1 VQAFLLGL
9 ASGATCLAYCA
20 PVLVPLVLGESRG
33 FARSLALVAQFLG
46 GRLIGYLLFG
56 FLAWEA
62 GRLASAAGAHRG
74 LAFGVTYVLLA
85 VFLLL
90 YGVFRRAP
98 ACAGELPGVRA
109 RLSRWPAALPAG
121 LGFLTG
127 INICPPFLLAFAG
140 AAESRSVWGS
150 LLFFLLFFAGTSI
163 YMLPLSL
170 AGAFRRF
177 QAVQRVGRLAAI
189 CMGLYYLYVGV
200 VLIAG
205 EVASS

>member
-9 ASGATCLAYCA
+9 ASGVTCLAFCA
-20 PVLVPLVLGESRG
+20 PVLVPLVLGEARG
-33 FARSLALVAQFLG
+33 VGRSFLVVAQFLG
-46 GRLIGYLLFG
+46 GRLAGYLLFG

-62 GRLASAAGAHRG
+62 GRLASAAGTHRG

-85 VFLLL
+85 LLLLL
-90 YGVFRRAP
+90 YAVFRRTAV
-98 ACAGELPGVRA
+98 CAGELPGVRA
-109 RLSRWPAALPAG
+109 RLARWPAALPAG

-177 QAVQRVGRLAAI
+177 QAAQRVGRLVAV

-200 VLIAG
+200 VLIVA
-205 EVASS
+205 EVAGA

>member
-1 VQAFLLGL
+1 M

-20 PVLVPLVLGESRG
+20 PVLVPLVLGEARG
-33 FARSLALVAQFLG
+33 AARSLALVGQFLG
-46 GRLIGYLLFG
+46 GRLVGYLLFG

-62 GRLASAAGAHRG
+62 GRLASSVGSHRG

-85 VFLLL
+85 VLMLL
-90 YGVFRRAP
+90 YGVFGSP
-98 ACAGELPGVRA
+98 VSCAGEMRGARA
-109 RLSRWPAALPAG
+109 LLARWPSVLPAG

-150 LLFFLLFFAGTSI
+150 LLFFLLFFAGTSV

-177 QAVQRVGRLAAI
+177 QAVQRVGRLAAVL
-189 CMGLYYLYVGV
+189 MGLYYLYIGV

>member
-1 VQAFLLGL
+1 MEAFLLGL

-20 PVLVPLVLGESRG
+20 PVLVPLVLGEARG
-33 FARSLALVAQFLG
+33 MARSLALVAQFLG
-46 GRLIGYLLFG
+46 GRLMGYLLFG

-85 VFLLL
+85 VLLLL
-90 YGVFRRAP
+90 YGVFRSAP
-98 ACAGELPGVRA
+98 ACAGELPGIRA
-109 RLSRWPAALPAG
+109 RLARWPAALPAG

-127 INICPPFLLAFAG
+127 INICPPFLVAF
-140 AAESRSVWGS
+140 
-150 LLFFLLFFAGTSI
+150 
-163 YMLPLSL
+163 

-177 QAVQRVGRLAAI
+177 QAVHRVGRLVAI

-205 EVASS
+205 EIAGS